1 AVLFDPWYLKKPGRI
16 DAIGLVLMALGFLSL
31 QLVLD
36 QGERNE
42 WFDSSFIIGLAI
54 MAAILL
60 IGFVIRELTADE
72 PILDL
77 SVYADRNFAA
87 GSLIMLVV
95 MIGFFSSMVLIALFT
110 QKVLGY
116 DAWTAG
122 LVLAPGGVGNLLSLL
137 IAGRL
142 ITRMDQR
149 ALLALGCILNALST
163 WWMSEVSLGVDYWS
177 LAWPRFVQG
186 VGVGFIFV

>member
-1 AVLFDPWYLKKPGRI
+1 MVGLLVASAVLFDPWYLKKPGRI
-16 DAIGLVLMALGFLSL
+16 DAIGLVLMAVGFLSL

-42 WFDSSFIIGLAI
+42 WFDSSFILVLAV
-54 MAAILL
+54 MATILL
-60 IGFVIRELTADE
+60 VSFVVRELTADE

-87 GSLIMLVV
+87 GSVIMLVV

-116 DAWTAG
+116 DAWTSG
-122 LVLAPGGVGNLLSLL
+122 LVLAPGASA
-137 IAGRL
+137 ISFRCSSPAGSS
-142 ITRMDQR
+142 R
-149 ALLALGCILNALST
+149 AWTSAGS
-163 WWMSEVSLGVDYWS
+163 
-177 LAWPRFVQG
+177 WPWAAC
-186 VGVGFIFV
+186 